1 MSELLAL
8 KHESDELFN
17 KVNEMLLSGI
27 SFEDIPNIIALVNEQ
42 LESIVTRVIDVTS
55 SKNEN
60 NSEL

>member
-27 SFEDIPNIIALVNEQ
+27 SFSDIPNIIALVNEQ

-55 SKNEN
+55 LKNEN
-60 NSEL
+60 ESEL